1 MFFNYSYPWTKLL
14 TTICLILFETKMS
27 HLTVICEKK
36 LKWNFWRG
44 KCSPRLI
51 HYSQMI
57 SLSFSLYLF
66 LFWRI
71 LYRRENEKL
80 CSKLSW
86 VEPNWN
92 NRMVMVRLL
101 LELKYVGLAE
111 VAVAPDLIKTH
122 TITSDYL
129 IETLLK
135 NFSLQGFSF
144 SDFR

>member
-1 MFFNYSYPWTKLL
+1 MFPRINLL
-14 TTICLILFETKMS
+14 FADDIFL
-27 HLTVICEKK
+27 
-36 LKWNFWRG
+36 
-44 KCSPRLI
+44 
-51 HYSQMI
+51 
-57 SLSFSLYLF
+57 SLYLF
-66 LFWRI
+66 LFWII
-71 LYRRENEKL
+71 LYRREKEKL
-80 CSKLSW
+80 CSKLS
-86 VEPNWN
+86 EPNWN
-92 NRMVMVRLL
+92 NLMVRVKLL

>member
-1 MFFNYSYPWTKLL
+1 
-14 TTICLILFETKMS
+14 
-27 HLTVICEKK
+27 
-36 LKWNFWRG
+36 
-44 KCSPRLI
+44 
-51 HYSQMI
+51 
-57 SLSFSLYLF
+57 
-66 LFWRI
+66 
-71 LYRRENEKL
+71 
-80 CSKLSW
+80 
-86 VEPNWN
+86 
-92 NRMVMVRLL
+92 MVRVKLL